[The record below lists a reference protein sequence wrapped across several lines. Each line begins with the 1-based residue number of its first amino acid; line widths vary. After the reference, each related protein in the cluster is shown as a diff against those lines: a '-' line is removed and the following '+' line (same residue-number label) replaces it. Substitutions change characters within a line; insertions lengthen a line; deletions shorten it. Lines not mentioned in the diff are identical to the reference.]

1 MKTILSASDRRELL
15 GLFVELE
22 GQSRAGAKR
31 LLADSQ
37 EQSLQDALHRL
48 RRVKLE
54 RNGQASLSLP
64 SGAAETP
71 VNPPAKTPVS
81 ASGGDSK
88 AKKVPYTF
96 LIPPAQLEALN
107 ALSEHTDLPVSHHI
121 RQAIRAYLTHRR

>member
-1 MKTILSASDRRELL
+1 MKSILSASDRRELL
-15 GLFVELE
+15 DLFVELE

-31 LLADSQ
+31 LLSDSQ

-54 RNGQASLSLP
+54 RNGQTALP
-64 SGAAETP
+64 LP
-71 VNPPAKTPVS
+71 VGDAKTPAKTPAK
-81 ASGGDSK
+81 ASGSDSK

-96 LIPPAQLEALN
+96 LIPPSQLEALN
-107 ALSEHTDLPVSHHI
+107 ALSEQSDLPVSHHI